1 MLKDKLISLCANYP
15 NDYEIRAYSGRG
27 MFGRTCLG
35 IVVNRISKLFHLGA
49 EVGDLAFDVATIC
62 VDSMGCDSI
71 VYFPEIDLN
80 QSEIDGIEIEDENE
94 DD

>member
-49 EVGDLAFDVATIC
+49 EVGDLAFDVETIC
-62 VDSMGCDSI
+62 VDSMGYDSI

-80 QSEIDGIEIEDENE
+80 QSEIDGIEIEDE